1 MTDLQLKRN
10 RAARDI
16 ASDLTRLTRK
26 VSRLI
31 VFEPAAMAD
40 LRTDPTRVDQL
51 LGRLL
56 PLIVAGIQDRGRDLA
71 SARALASMAVEVTDL
86 EDEWRQCRRREA
98 ERCRE
103 DLAASLLR
111 LRSLRTA
118 QDIAEQICEEACRAC
133 GSERALFAWIGA
145 EGLLPFR
152 HFRVGS
158 RRGHPRPAAPEPLSG
173 LPTELTVVERRQTA
187 RVSSADDGPQP
198 VAVRQFMRRFSF
210 AIAPIFVDGEVVGL
224 IYAAQS
230 ASALGRDDDLPV
242 RLDRF
247 ANCVSRQF
255 ELVMLLRR
263 LDAQSA
269 EVGRGLSALQRAVTE
284 PDTSV
289 DLMQLVGR
297 EQAGP
302 TVAEADS
309 WTSPLVG
316 LENEFTSRERD
327 VMKLLSTGLDNK
339 QIAERL
345 AIAESTVKSHLQHM
359 LRKAGAVNRSELIG
373 QFYAASPPSS
383 WS

>member
-1 MTDLQLKRN
+1 VTDLGPKKN

-16 ASDLTRLTRK
+16 ASDLLRLTRK
-26 VSRLI
+26 ASRLI
-31 VFEPAAMAD
+31 DLEQVAMAD
-40 LRTDPTRVDQL
+40 LRADPTRVDQL
-51 LGRLL
+51 LERLL
-56 PLIVAGIQDRGRDLA
+56 PLIVEGIQHRSGDIT
-71 SARALASMAVEVTDL
+71 SARAMASMAAEVTDL
-86 EDEWRQCRRREA
+86 DDEWRQCRRRDA

-103 DLAASLLR
+103 HLAASLLR
-111 LRSLRTA
+111 LRSLRTE
-118 QDIAEQICEEACRAC
+118 QEIVEQICEEACRAC

-145 EGLLPFR
+145 DGLLPFR
-152 HFRVGS
+152 HFRADS
-158 RRGHPRPAAPEPLSG
+158 RGGQPRPAAAESLSG
-173 LPTELTVVERRQTA
+173 LPTERTVVERRQTA
-187 RVSSADDGPQP
+187 RVSGGDDCRQP
-198 VAVRQFMRRFSF
+198 VVVQRFMRGSSF
-210 AIAPIFVDGEVVGL
+210 AIAPIVVDDGVIGL
-224 IYAAQS
+224 IYVAQS
-230 ASALGRDDDLPV
+230 ASLRRDENLPV

-269 EVGRGLSALQRAVTE
+269 QVGQGLSTVQRVVTE
-284 PDTSV
+284 SDTSV

-302 TVAEADS
+302 TVSETDS
-309 WTSPLVG
+309 WTAPLVT
-316 LENEFTSRERD
+316 LENEFTLRERD

-373 QFYAASPPSS
+373 QFYAASPPSAGS
-383 WS
+383 